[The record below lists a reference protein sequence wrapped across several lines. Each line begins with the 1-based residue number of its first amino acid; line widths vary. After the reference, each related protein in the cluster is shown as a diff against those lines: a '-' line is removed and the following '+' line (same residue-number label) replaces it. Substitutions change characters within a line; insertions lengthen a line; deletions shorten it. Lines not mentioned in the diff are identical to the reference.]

1 VTALTGTWR
10 LIWLALRR
18 DRLLLSV
25 WIVAISGLTAS
36 VIATVTALYADEAE
50 RQAGAAFTA
59 ASAMSRA
66 FDGPASGTELGAMT
80 MVEAYAVLVILVAI
94 MSAQTVVRHTRQ
106 DEETGRAEL
115 LGSAVVGRHATL
127 TAALA
132 VAAGASVLI
141 GVAVA
146 GVLIGNDL
154 APSGAAV
161 SAVAVAGVGM
171 VFAGIAAVVS
181 QIFAT
186 ARAANAA
193 AGAAVGLAFLLRV
206 VGDVLGEV
214 ASSGVE
220 VTSAWPSW
228 LSPIGWGQQ
237 MRPFHQDNW
246 GVTGLF
252 AGLTLLLIAVAFW
265 LALHRDI
272 GTGMVAVRSGPAVAS
287 RGLRSPL
294 GLAWRLQRTILI
306 AWLLG
311 LAVMGAAFGAIG
323 DSADDF
329 ADISEQ
335 FERILE
341 QMAPGGRIV
350 DLFFTLL
357 MGFIGV
363 AVGAYTIQALLRMRA
378 EEAAGRLE
386 PLLAAAVDRGRWLA
400 GHVTIAA
407 AGTVAVL
414 AISGLAGGLA
424 YGAVTGQWADGL
436 GGLLAA
442 ALAQAPAALALG
454 GFVVAVFAVV
464 PRWASSIAWA
474 ALAVSLVM
482 GQLGALLELP
492 QPVLDISPFTHVP
505 RVPVEAFTFTPVA
518 VLLTVAA
525 VLGGIGFAVFRRRD
539 LVISA

>member
-1 VTALTGTWR
+1 MTALTGTWR

-341 QMAPGGRIV
+341 QMAPGGRTV

>member
-341 QMAPGGRIV
+341 QMAPGGRTV